1 MADPARIND
10 GPQAADQE
18 RERTQTEEQE
28 ALRALRLRT
37 ARREIAERR
46 RTAQRL
52 RSALSQNA
60 FLLLYQPQIH
70 LKSREMRGA
79 EAMLRLQHHRRGLVL
94 PQYFMPLTERS
105 EVVNEIGAWVLK
117 RAFEEAL
124 QWPERLTVAISLSPR
139 QLQGNRLIKTV
150 IETLAQ
156 TGIDSARIQIQVTEA
171 MLIDRDE
178 DTVFNLKALH
188 GLGIRL
194 TVDHFGAGYASLAML
209 KQLPLSTLKLDRS
222 MIQMAAED
230 ESDAAMLRATID
242 AGHAMGCTILANGVE
257 TEEQCTW
264 LEGLGCD
271 EAQGPFF
278 SQPLGALE
286 LLSKVNAG

>member
-1 MADPARIND
+1 MSDPTKLDA
-10 GPQAADQE
+10 GPQAADPE
-18 RERTQTEEQE
+18 REQTHTEDQE
-28 ALRALRLRT
+28 ALRALRMRT

-60 FLLLYQPQIH
+60 FLLLYQPQID
-70 LKSREMRGA
+70 LKSKVTRGA

-105 EVVNEIGAWVLK
+105 EVVNEIGAWVLE
-117 RAFEEAL
+117 RAFHEAL
-124 QWPERLTVAISLSPR
+124 QWPERLSVAISLSPR
-139 QLQGNRLIKTV
+139 QLQGARLIKTV
-150 IETLAQ
+150 IELLAK

-188 GLGIRL
+188 GLGMRL

-209 KQLPLSTLKLDRS
+209 KKLPLSKLKLDRS

-257 TEEQCTW
+257 TEEQCAW
-264 LEGLGCD
+264 LEELGCD
-271 EAQGPFF
+271 EAQGSFF
-278 SQPLGALE
+278 SQPVTALE
-286 LLSKVNAG
+286 LLARLEPG